1 MRLAVVAAGFTP
13 GEADELRRVMTHKRS
28 HERMEAMKS
37 RLVAG
42 MAGRNIPRAD
52 AEEIFRQLLGF
63 AGYGFPESH
72 AASFALLVYASA
84 WLKRYHP
91 AAFACALLD
100 SQPMG
105 FYAPHTLVEDAK
117 RHGVGVRGVDVARS
131 DWECTLEGEEPGSPA
146 RPGERPALRVG
157 LCVVRGLPKA
167 LGEAVVAAR
176 RERPI
181 ASIADLARRG
191 GISTA
196 WLERLAM
203 AGALRGLEVQRRR
216 ALWGAL
222 AAGPAAAEGDLFAGV

>member
-42 MAGRNIPRAD
+42 MAERHIPRRD
-52 AEEIFRQLLGF
+52 AEEIFHQLLGF

-91 AAFACALLD
+91 APFACALLD

-117 RHGVGVRGVDVARS
+117 RHGVDVRGIDVCAS
-131 DWECTLEGEEPGSPA
+131 EWDCTLEGTASGVPA
-146 RPGERPALRVG
+146 APGERPALRVG
-157 LCVVRGLPKA
+157 LRFVKGLPRA
-167 LGEAVVAAR
+167 VAEAVLGAR
-176 RERPI
+176 R
-181 ASIADLARRG
+181 
-191 GISTA
+191 
-196 WLERLAM
+196 
-203 AGALRGLEVQRRR
+203 
-216 ALWGAL
+216 
-222 AAGPAAAEGDLFAGV
+222 AAPFA